1 MILNRWNY
9 KTKAYEPY
17 EIPDTWNVGTFR
29 ENMTDNIDCAICGK
43 TITYGKSYTS
53 LAIHSELLGIGY
65 CVCDKCHNDEMK
77 YRLSFGQTTYG

>member
-17 EIPDTWNVGTFR
+17 EIPNTWDVGTYR

-43 TITYGKSYTS
+43 TITYGESHTS
-53 LAIHSELLGIGY
+53 LAIHTELLGIGY
-65 CVCDKCHNDEMK
+65 CV
-77 YRLSFGQTTYG
+77 